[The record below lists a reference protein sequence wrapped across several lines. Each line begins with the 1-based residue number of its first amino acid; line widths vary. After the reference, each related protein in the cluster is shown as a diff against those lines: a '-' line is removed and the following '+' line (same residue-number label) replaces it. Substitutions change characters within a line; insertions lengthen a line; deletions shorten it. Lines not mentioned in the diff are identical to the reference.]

1 MKSSL
6 SLDFKRAVWLQCN
19 HLIKEKLQ
27 YCRLQLKEQLESLAS
42 ESKSTAGDKHET
54 GRAMAQLEV
63 EMIAAQLAA
72 AEKLLNTIHII
83 KTTPVDEVGLGALV
97 TTDKGIFYFGIS
109 IGKVNLEGTDYFI
122 VSAGSPIGKV
132 MMGKKAGDT
141 FLINGQKST
150 IVKVE

>member
-1 MKSSL
+1 MSTKAQLNEHCRQYVTERIDLLRSQITAAQSSANSETKSS
-6 SLDFKRAVWLQCN
+6 
-19 HLIKEKLQ
+19 
-27 YCRLQLKEQLESLAS
+27 
-42 ESKSTAGDKHET
+42 AGDKHET

-63 EMIAAQLAA
+63 EMIAAQLAD
-72 AEKLLNTIHII
+72 AEKLLHTIHLI

-109 IGKVNLEGTDYFI
+109 IGKVNLEGIDYFI

-141 FLINGQKST
+141 FLLSGQKST